1 MITIAIAEDHLSV
14 MDGIELLLRYED
26 NFEIVG
32 TVTNGED
39 LIELVTK
46 KQPRIVLTDIR
57 MPRIDGIAATK
68 IIKKRFPHVKVIAL
82 SMFDQENAIK
92 EMKNAGASGY
102 LIKHSPLKEILN
114 AISVVLDGKEYYDAA
129 IDLSILD
136 NDNNTQQ
143 KKSLLTKSEKAILRL
158 IAQGKTSSE
167 IAAERF
173 TAVSTVEKHR
183 KNMIKK
189 LGLEGRTALYDYA
202 KSKQYNFDL

>member
-158 IAQGKTSSE
+158 I
-167 IAAERF
+167 
-173 TAVSTVEKHR
+173 
-183 KNMIKK
+183 N
-189 LGLEGRTALYDYA
+189 Y
-202 KSKQYNFDL
+202 KSI